1 MISEIFIRRPAMAI
15 VISIL
20 IVLVGTIVLTGLPIS
35 QYPTIAPPTVTVS
48 ATYTGAD
55 AQTVEQTVTTPIE
68 SQINGTPGM
77 KYISSSSTAD
87 GRSTITVTFEVGTD
101 IDIAALDVQN
111 RVGIAEP
118 SLPEPVRRL
127 GVTTKKANTDMLM
140 VLGLVSPNGT
150 YDEQFLAN
158 YVNIYVKDAMLRVPG
173 VGDVMAFGQPF
184 SMRIWMDATK
194 MASLG
199 ITPAQVTAAVQE
211 QNTRIPGGSVGGA
224 PQQSNQTFEYSVI
237 LDGAL
242 STEEEFREII
252 VKTNPDGSA
261 VYLKDIAR
269 VELGQFAYNIAAKVN
284 GKTSAMMG
292 IYQTPGGNAVETAD
306 GIYKALDELKAS
318 FPNDIDYVIGYETV
332 SVVNASINSVVKT
345 LIEAILLVTL
355 VVFIF
360 LQSWRATLIPV
371 LAIPVSI
378 IGTFIFFTLLGFS
391 INVLT
396 MFGFVLAI
404 GIVVDDAIVVV
415 EAVQHYID
423 QGFSPKKATKKAMKD
438 ISAPVIAIALILAA
452 VFIPVGFIPGMVGQ
466 LYQQFAI
473 TIAISVLISAFVALS
488 LTPALCALLLRPTT
502 LNKESKGL
510 SGMFYKFN
518 TWFARVTSK
527 YSENVRWCL
536 KRSPLVIVFLICI
549 YVGTLALFA
558 AKPSGFIPS
567 EDAGIF
573 IIGASLPENSST
585 VRTQAFVDR
594 VSETIREK
602 NPEIENVTSITG
614 INLLSGAFV
623 SNAAT
628 FFVQLKPWEQRERG
642 VVDIITNVSQE
653 FANDKDGSVQA
664 VQPPPIPGLGI
675 SGGFTLEI
683 QEHQAGDI
691 NNFAGVI
698 GQFLG
703 AANQRPEIGM
713 AYTLFNPRTP
723 SYRVSVNRDQVKKMG
738 VSIGSVYSTIAS
750 NFGSSYINDF
760 TRYGRNF
767 RVVAQADTN
776 YRSSIESLNNLY
788 VPNISGTEVPLNTMV
803 SYKKEENPAIINHF
817 NLFRSIQVGGAAMPG
832 YSSGDA
838 LTALEETA
846 AQVLP
851 DGYSYTFSGLSN
863 QEKESG
869 DATASIFTLIIV
881 VVFLLL
887 VALYESWSVPFS
899 ILLSVPLGLFGAIL
913 ALTFLPYLDNNIY
926 AQVGLITLIGL
937 SAKNAILIVEFA
949 KERVD
954 MGMEIIAATI
964 EAVKLRLRPIVMT
977 SLAFILGVIPLI
989 FSSGASAISR
999 QTIGWTVAS
1008 GMTVATIL
1016 AIFVVPV
1023 LFVVITRIA
1032 YGKKKLAE
1040 LQANYNPEDHKDMLH

>member
-1 MISEIFIRRPAMAI
+1 MFSEIFIKRPAMAI

-20 IVLVGTIVLTGLPIS
+20 IVLVGTIVLSGLPIS
-35 QYPTIAPPTVTVS
+35 QYPSIAPPTVTVT
-48 ATYTGAD
+48 ANYTGAD

-77 KYISSSSTAD
+77 KYITSSSTSD
-87 GRSTITVTFEVGTD
+87 GRSSITVTFEVGTD

-111 RVGIAEP
+111 RVAIAEP

-127 GVTTKKANTDMLM
+127 GVVTKKANSDMLM
-140 VLGLVSPNGT
+140 VLGLISPNGT
-150 YDEQFLAN
+150 YDRDFMSN
-158 YVNIYVKDAMLRVPG
+158 YVNIYVKDELMRVPG

-184 SMRIWMDATK
+184 SMRIWMDASK
-194 MASLG
+194 MASLN
-199 ITPAQVTAAVQE
+199 ITPSQISAAIQE
-211 QNTRIPGGSVGGA
+211 QNARMPGGSVGGP
-224 PQQSNQTFEYSVI
+224 PQQDNQMFEYSVI
-237 LDGAL
+237 LDGDL
-242 STEEEFREII
+242 STEEEFRNII
-252 VKTNPDGSA
+252 VKTNADGSS
-261 VYLKDIAR
+261 VYLGDVAR
-269 VELGQFAYNIAAKVN
+269 VELGSFAYNITAKVN
-284 GKTSAMMG
+284 DDASVMLGVM
-292 IYQTPGGNAVETAD
+292 QTPGGNAVQTAE
-306 GIYKALDELKAS
+306 GIYEALDRLERS
-318 FPNDIDYVIGYETV
+318 FPDDLEYIVSYETV
-332 SVVNASINSVVKT
+332 SIVKASINSVLLT

-423 QGFSPKKATKKAMKD
+423 QGFTPLKATQKAMKD

-452 VFIPVGFIPGMVGQ
+452 VFVPVGFIPGMVGQ

-473 TIAISVLISAFVALS
+473 TIAISVLISAFVALT
-488 LTPALCALLLRPTT
+488 LTPALCVLLLKPSVIREDAKG
-502 LNKESKGL
+502 LNK
-510 SGMFYKFN
+510 FFFKFN
-518 TWFARVTSK
+518 AWFARVTYK
-527 YSENVRWCL
+527 YSNNVKWCL
-536 KRSPLVIVFLICI
+536 KKAPLVMVFLACI
-549 YVGTLALFA
+549 FAGTIGLFSI
-558 AKPSGFIPS
+558 KPSGFIPN
-567 EDAGIF
+567 EDAGVF
-573 IIGASLPENSST
+573 IMGASLPEGSST
-585 VRTQAFVDR
+585 FRTQQFVDR
-594 VSETIREK
+594 VSETIRAQ
-602 NPEIENVTSITG
+602 NPEISGVSAITG
-614 INLLSGAFV
+614 INILNSAFK

-628 FFVQLKPWEQRERG
+628 FFVQLKPWGERERG
-642 VVDIITNVSQE
+642 ISEIIAQISQE
-653 FANDKDGSVQA
+653 FAADKEGFLLA

-675 SGGFTLEI
+675 SGGFTVQI
-683 QEHQAGDI
+683 QEQQTGDI
-691 NNFAGVI
+691 KNFEAVT
-698 GQFLG
+698 GQFLA
-703 AANQRPEIGM
+703 AANQRQEIGM
-713 AYTLFNPRTP
+713 AYTLFNSNTP
-723 SYRVSVNRDQVKKMG
+723 NYKVSVDRDQVRKMG
-738 VSIGSVYSTIAS
+738 VSIGSVYSTIAA

-776 YRSSIESLNNLY
+776 YRSNIESLNNLY
-788 VPNISGTEVPLNTMV
+788 VTNSAGASVPLSSIV
-803 SYKKEENPAIINHF
+803 SYQKEENPSIINHF
-817 NLFRSIQVGGAAMPG
+817 NLFRSIEVGGRAMQG

-838 LTALEETA
+838 LTALEEVA
-846 AQVLP
+846 AQTLP
-851 DGYSYTFSGLSN
+851 AGYSYSFSGLSI

-869 DATASIFTLIIV
+869 DATASIFALIII

-913 ALTFLPYLDNNIY
+913 ALTFLPHLDNNIY

-937 SAKNAILIVEFA
+937 AAKNAILIVEFA

-954 MGMEIIAATI
+954 MGMELYAATL
-964 EAVKLRLRPIVMT
+964 EAVKLRLRPIIMT

-989 FSSGASAISR
+989 FSSGASAVSR
-999 QTIGWTVAS
+999 QTIGWTVAA

-1023 LFVVITRIA
+1023 LFVLITKIA

-1040 LQANYNPEDHKDMLH
+1040 LQANYKTEDHKDLLH

>member
-1 MISEIFIRRPAMAI
+1 MAI

-35 QYPTIAPPTVTVS
+35 QYPNIAPPTVTVTS
-48 ATYTGAD
+48 NYTGAD

-77 KYISSSSTAD
+77 KYITSSSTAD
-87 GRSTITVTFEVGTD
+87 GRSSITVTFEVGTD
-101 IDIAALDVQN
+101 IDVAALDVQN

-127 GVTTKKANTDMLM
+127 GVVTKKANSDMLM
-140 VLGLVSPNGT
+140 VLGLTSPNGT

-158 YVNIYVKDAMLRVPG
+158 YVNIYVKDAMMRVPG

-184 SMRIWMDATK
+184 SMRIWMDAAK
-194 MASLG
+194 MASMG
-199 ITPAQVTAAVQE
+199 ITPAEVSAAIQE
-211 QNTRIPGGSVGGA
+211 QNTRMPGGSVGGP
-224 PQQSNQTFEYSVI
+224 PQQQNQTFEYSVI
-237 LDGAL
+237 LDGDL
-242 STEEEFREII
+242 TTEEEFRNII
-252 VKTNPDGSA
+252 VKTALNGSP
-261 VYLKDIAR
+261 VYLKDVAR
-269 VELGQFAYNIAAKVN
+269 VELGQFAYNISSKIN
-284 GKTSAMMG
+284 GDPASMMG
-292 IYQTPGGNAVETAD
+292 IMQTPGGNAVQTAD
-306 GIYKALDELKAS
+306 GIYKALDDLKQS
-318 FPNDIDYVIGYETV
+318 FPPDMDYVIGYETV
-332 SVVNASINSVVKT
+332 SIVNASISSVVHT
-345 LIEAILLVTL
+345 LIEAILLVTI
-355 VVFIF
+355 VVFVF

-391 INVLT
+391 VNVLT

-423 QGFSPKKATKKAMKD
+423 QGFSPKEATQKAMRD
-438 ISAPVIAIALILAA
+438 ITAPVIAIALILAS
-452 VFIPVGFIPGMVGQ
+452 VFVPVGFIPGMVGQ

-488 LTPALCALLLRPTT
+488 LTPALCAMLLRPTA
-502 LNKESKGL
+502 LNKDSKGL
-510 SGMFYKFN
+510 NRLFYKFN
-518 TWFARVTSK
+518 AWFARVTYK
-527 YSENVRWCL
+527 YSDNVRWCL
-536 KRSPLVIVFLICI
+536 KKTPLVMIFLVCI
-549 YVGTLALFA
+549 YVGTLALFS
-558 AKPSGFIPS
+558 AKPSGFIPN
-567 EDAGIF
+567 EDAGVF
-573 IIGASLPENSST
+573 IMGASLPEGSST
-585 VRTQAFVDR
+585 ARTQAFVDR
-594 VSETIREK
+594 ISETIREK
-602 NPEIENVTSITG
+602 NPEIAGVTSITG
-614 INLLSGAFV
+614 INILNSSFK

-628 FFVQLKPWEQRERG
+628 FFVQLKPWGERDKG
-642 VVDIITNVSQE
+642 VVDIIGSVSQE
-653 FANDKDGSVQA
+653 FAADKEGSVLA

-675 SGGFTLEI
+675 SGGFTLQI
-683 QEHQAGDI
+683 QEHQTGDI
-691 NNFAGVI
+691 KDFEGIA

-713 AYTLFNPRTP
+713 AYTLFSSNTP
-723 SYRVSVNRDQVKKMG
+723 NYKVHVNRDQVKKMG
-738 VSIGSVYSTIAS
+738 VSIGSVYSAIAS

-767 RVVAQADTN
+767 RVVSQADTN
-776 YRSSIESLNNLY
+776 YRSNIENLNNLY
-788 VPNISGTEVPLNTMV
+788 VTNIEGTTVPLSTMV
-803 SYKKEENPAIINHF
+803 SYNKEESPSIINHF
-817 NLFRSIQVGGAAMPG
+817 NLFRSIEIGGGAMKG

-838 LTALEETA
+838 LTALEEVA
-846 AQVLP
+846 AQTLP
-851 DGYSYTFSGLSN
+851 SGYSYSFSGMSD

-869 DATASIFTLIIV
+869 AATGTIFALIIV

-899 ILLSVPLGLFGAIL
+899 ILMSVPLGLFGAIL

-926 AQVGLITLIGL
+926 AQIGLITLIGL

-954 MGMEIIAATI
+954 MGMELIAATI

-977 SLAFILGVIPLI
+977 SLAFILGVLPLI
-989 FSSGASAISR
+989 FSSGASAVSR

-1016 AIFVVPV
+1016 AIFIVPV
-1023 LFVVITRIA
+1023 LFVLITKIA

-1040 LQANYNPEDHKDMLH
+1040 LQASYNPDEHKDMLH